1 MESPEN
7 EFKRIYV
14 PRDEEFEEA
23 KQGALDVGKLKGILR
38 HIIPTLTIIASRD
51 SNVFKGYV
59 DTNCLYSTDMSLPK
73 ILNKVQEFLKFDPPK
88 LISGKWQA
96 SVIRSHYFI
105 IIGVRERNHG
115 CV

>member
-7 EFKRIYV
+7 EYKRIYV

-51 SNVFKGYV
+51 RNVFKGYA
-59 DTNCLYSTDMSLPK
+59 DINFLYSTDMSLPK

-96 SVIRSHYFI
+96 SIIRSYYLLLLD
-105 IIGVRERNHG
+105 
-115 CV
+115 